1 MCPRKTTRKTLIF
14 SEVCDKL
21 GLRKHT
27 AFKARNQILPMALKI
42 LVAED
47 DRHTRRILDHIFT
60 KDPAFRDQ
68 EVELFLAPDG
78 EEALKLF
85 EKESPDLVISDLL
98 MPRLDGF
105 ALCRAIRRLPNGKDV
120 PVIVTSAIYKE
131 TALLNRMRDEL
142 GVEFFAKPFQVRE
155 LVRGVQRLLERRAR
169 PDTAVSNKPPTHRPT
184 GAIQKLAGDL
194 ANRPLAS
201 MIFDLLEEQA
211 TGVLTLKRGRV
222 KKEIYVILGHPV
234 GAESNIRTES
244 LGHYLVAKNVID
256 KGQLQRAQATSK
268 EKRVSLMEAI
278 VQLGWLNET
287 DVFRHHTALVKLKII
302 NSLRWAE
309 GTYSFAPG
317 DSFSGRIPKAT
328 IDIANILFLGLQR
341 VTSLDEASQ
350 KLDAKA
356 NHTLT
361 KTGRAERYQDVF
373 TKVFGGDVLGLLPT
387 GPSIN
392 EMLGKGIEPLRV
404 YLQTHALLECG
415 MVKLGSGK
423 ASIGSQPAVR
433 AEDPIGLR
441 QLKKQATRVGE
452 SSEQSDNDGLL
463 YEEIFG
469 VDEISVVTTFPVP
482 EPVESRPPA
491 DSEDELAIDIQL
503 EDDSAI
509 GPGIL
514 STTVAR
520 KLVVSTYL
528 GIHDKNLYEILGVE
542 RTAPPP
548 QIRDAFNRQ
557 ADKFKV
563 ENFIDCDLGL
573 DHPKLEEINHLLRQT
588 LETLS
593 DPAQRAAYDE
603 ELRTREAAG
612 STDPMEAENLF
623 QQGLKLLDQGQPSE
637 AKRAFTEAL
646 NLDPES
652 ADYYAH
658 LAWASYQAAPE
669 SPQALQ
675 LAYSQLDQALQFNPD
690 ELLAHIFYGRI
701 CAAEGRVNDGRDHLE
716 TALDLDPANEV
727 AFETLAS
734 IHTHNG
740 DWKLLERQHRK
751 VLQRLGNRQPDRVLL
766 LWKSLAQVYSEK
778 LEDAESARTSLEVA
792 ASMAPDDAG
801 IIAALAELERPDPK
815 AWRESAEKLLVKIGA
830 QPTDAAPLQELYRVF
845 NAADQHDAA
854 FLSASVL
861 VHRGQA
867 QDDVAA
873 LHDRFRPRFLIR
885 ARQDVDA
892 EIWSK
897 LRHPDDDPQTG
908 LLFEALALLDVDF
921 DFELGDPPGLGDA
934 LDQTELPADFARVLH
949 YICELLSLPQ
959 PRLHLLA
966 GADQPAALVNP
977 IAPVLVVNEAL
988 LTSTNTL
995 ELGVRLGRLAPYFW
1009 AGRAFGVTMH
1019 TKQLRNVLMGA
1030 MKVVAPKLKVDDPT
1044 GAIERI
1050 SGRLGNSNVEV
1061 TNRLKEV
1068 IGALTK
1074 ERSSLNITRWMKGM
1088 AGSAD
1093 RLALVIG
1100 ADPQIVCSLLPHR
1113 PPEVLAD
1120 LCAFSLSE
1128 AHLELRRLMATSID
1142 V

>member
-1 MCPRKTTRKTLIF
+1 
-14 SEVCDKL
+14 
-21 GLRKHT
+21 
-27 AFKARNQILPMALKI
+27 MALKI

-68 EVELFLAPDG
+68 DVKLFLAPDG

-105 ALCRAIRRLPNGKDV
+105 ALCRAIRRLPSGKDV

-155 LVRGVQRLLERRAR
+155 LVRGVQRLLDKRAR
-169 PDTAVSNKPPTHRPT
+169 PGTSLSDEPPVHRPT
-184 GAIQKLAGDL
+184 GDIKKLSGDL

-201 MIFDLLEEQA
+201 MIFDLLEEQT

-222 KKEIYVILGHPV
+222 KKEIYIILGHPV

-244 LGHYLVAKNVID
+244 LGHYLVAKRVID
-256 KGQLQRAQATSK
+256 ESQHQRAQATAK
-268 EKRVSLMEAI
+268 EKHVSLMEAI

-287 DVFRHHTALVKLKII
+287 DIFRHHTALVKLKII
-302 NSLRWAE
+302 NSLRWDE
-309 GTYSFAPG
+309 GTYAFVPG
-317 DSFSGRIPKAT
+317 DNFSGRIPKAT

-341 VTSLDEASQ
+341 VTSLDEASK
-350 KLDAKA
+350 KLDVKA
-356 NHTLT
+356 SHAIV
-361 KTGRAERYQDVF
+361 KTTRAERYQDVF
-373 TKVFGGDVLGLLPT
+373 TKVFGGEVLQLLPT
-387 GPSIN
+387 QPSIN
-392 EMLGKGIEPLRV
+392 EMLSKGIEPLRV

-415 MVKLGSGK
+415 LVELGADK
-423 ASIGSQPAVR
+423 AGEASQPAVR

-441 QLKKQATRVGE
+441 QLKKQATRIDE
-452 SSEQSDNDGLL
+452 SSEESGDEGLL

-469 VDEISVVTTFPVP
+469 VDEISVVTSFPVP
-482 EPVESRPPA
+482 EPVQSRPPA

-503 EDDSAI
+503 DNDSTMAA
-509 GPGIL
+509 GTL
-514 STTVAR
+514 STAEAR
-520 KLVVSTYL
+520 KLVVATYL
-528 GIHDKNLYEILGVE
+528 GIHDKSLYEILGVE

-548 QIRDAFNRQ
+548 QIRDAFERQ
-557 ADKFKV
+557 VDKFKV

-588 LETLS
+588 YETLS
-593 DPAQRAAYDE
+593 NPALRAAYDE
-603 ELRTREAAG
+603 ELRTQEAAA
-612 STDPMEAENLF
+612 SADPMEAENF
-623 QQGLKLLDQGQPSE
+623 FGQGLKLLDQGLPGQ
-637 AKRAFTEAL
+637 AKRAFEQAL
-646 NLDPES
+646 SIDSES

-658 LAWASYQAAPE
+658 LAWATYQAAPD

-675 LAYSQLDQALQFNPD
+675 LAYSQLDQALQINPD
-690 ELLAHIFYGRI
+690 ELLAHIFYGQI
-701 CAAEGRVNDGRDHLE
+701 CAAEDRVHDGREHLE
-716 TALDLDPANEV
+716 TALDLDPANEI
-727 AFETLAS
+727 AFHTLAE
-734 IHTHNG
+734 IHSANG

-751 VLQRLGNRQPDRVLL
+751 VLQRLGNRQTDRVLT
-766 LWKSLAQVYSEK
+766 LWKSLAQVYSQK
-778 LEDAESARTSLEVA
+778 LEDTESARTSWEVA
-792 ASMAPDDAG
+792 AGIAPDDAE

-815 AWRESAEKLLVKIGA
+815 AWRESAEKLLAKISA
-830 QPTDAAPLQELYRVF
+830 QPDDAAPLKKLYRVYSD
-845 NAADQHDAA
+845 AKQHDAA
-854 FLSASVL
+854 FLAALVL
-861 VHRGQA
+861 VHQGQA
-867 QDDVAA
+867 DDDATTFHA
-873 LHDRFRPRFLIR
+873 RFRPRFLIR
-885 ARQDVDA
+885 GRQDVDA
-892 EIWSK
+892 EIWSM
-897 LRHPDDDPQTG
+897 LRHPHDDPQTG

-921 DFELGDPPGLGDA
+921 DFELGDPPGLENAVGPEE
-934 LDQTELPADFARVLH
+934 QPAEFARVLG
-949 YICELLSLPQ
+949 YVCQLLSLPL
-959 PRLHLLA
+959 PRVYVLA
-966 GADQPAALVNP
+966 DAEQPAALQNP
-977 IAPVLVVNEAL
+977 VAPVLVVNQAL
-988 LTSTNTL
+988 LNTTDTL

-1009 AGRAFGVTMH
+1009 AGRAFGITMN

-1050 SGRLGNSNVEV
+1050 SGRLGSSSAEV
-1061 TNRLKEV
+1061 RERLKEV

-1100 ADPQIVCSLLPHR
+1100 ADPQTVCSLLSDR
-1113 PPEVLAD
+1113 PPNTLSD
-1120 LCAFSLSE
+1120 LCIFGLSA
-1128 AHLELRRLMATSID
+1128 AHMELRERMATSIA

>member
-1 MCPRKTTRKTLIF
+1 MT
-14 SEVCDKL
+14 
-21 GLRKHT
+21 
-27 AFKARNQILPMALKI
+27 LKI

-68 EVELFLAPDG
+68 DVKLFLAPDG

-155 LVRGVQRLLERRAR
+155 LVRGVQRLLENRAQ
-169 PDTAVSNKPPTHRPT
+169 PGKAVSAAPPIHRPT
-184 GAIQKLAGDL
+184 GDIKKLAGKLSD
-194 ANRPLAS
+194 RPLAS

-244 LGHYLVAKNVID
+244 LGHYLVAKRVLD
-256 KGQLQRAQATSK
+256 ESQHQRAQATAK
-268 EKRVSLMEAI
+268 EKHVSLMEAI
-278 VQLGWLNET
+278 VELGWLNET

-302 NSLRWAE
+302 NSLRWDE
-309 GTYSFAPG
+309 GSYAFAPG
-317 DSFSGRIPKAT
+317 DNFSGRIPKAT

-341 VTSLDEASQ
+341 VTSLDEASK
-350 KLDAKA
+350 KLDVKA
-356 NHTLT
+356 SRSLL
-361 KTGRAERYQDVF
+361 KTIRAERYLDVF
-373 TKVFGGDVLGLLPT
+373 IKVFGGDVLQLLPT
-387 GPSIN
+387 QPSIN
-392 EMLGKGIEPLRV
+392 EMLSKGIEPLRV

-415 MVKLGSGK
+415 MVELGAEK
-423 ASIGSQPAVR
+423 AGEGSQPAVR

-441 QLKKQATRVGE
+441 QLRNQATRLDE
-452 SSEQSDNDGLL
+452 SSEENADDGLL

-469 VDEISVVTTFPVP
+469 VDEISVVTSFPVP
-482 EPVESRPPA
+482 EPVEARPSA

-503 EDDSAI
+503 EDSSAVAA
-509 GPGIL
+509 GTL
-514 STTVAR
+514 STAEAR

-528 GIHDKNLYEILGVE
+528 GIHDKSLYEILGVK
-542 RTAPPP
+542 RTAAPP
-548 QIRDAFNRQ
+548 QIRDAFERQ
-557 ADKFKV
+557 VDKFKV
-563 ENFIDCDLGL
+563 ENFTDCDLGL

-588 LETLS
+588 FEVLRN
-593 DPAQRAAYDE
+593 PAQRAAYDE
-603 ELRTREAAG
+603 ELRTQEAAK
-612 STDPMEAENLF
+612 SADPMEAESF
-623 QQGLKLLDQGQPSE
+623 FGQGLALLDQGQPGK
-637 AKRAFTEAL
+637 AKKAFEKAL
-646 NLDPES
+646 NIDPDS

-658 LAWASYQAAPE
+658 MAWATYSAAPD

-675 LAYSQLDQALQFNPD
+675 LAYSQLDQALQINPD

-701 CAAEGRVNDGRDHLE
+701 CSAEDRVNDGRDHLE
-716 TALDLDPANEV
+716 TALDLDPANEI
-727 AFETLAS
+727 AFNTLAA
-734 IHTHNG
+734 IHTANG

-751 VLQRLGNRQPDRVLL
+751 VLQRLGNRQTERVLV
-766 LWKSLAQVYSEK
+766 LWKSLAQVYSQQ
-778 LEDAESARTSLEVA
+778 LGDTESARTSLEVA
-792 ASMAPDDAG
+792 AGIAPDDAE
-801 IIAALAELERPDPK
+801 IIATLAELERPDPK
-815 AWRESAEKLLVKIGA
+815 AWRESAEKLRSKIGA
-830 QPTDAAPLQELYRVF
+830 QPTDDAPLLELYRVF
-845 NAADQHDAA
+845 DAAGQHDGA
-854 FLSASVL
+854 FLAASVL
-861 VHRGQA
+861 AHRGQA
-867 QDDVAA
+867 ADAVATF
-873 LHDRFRPRFLIR
+873 HGRFRPRFLIR
-885 ARQDVDA
+885 TRQDVDA
-892 EIWSK
+892 EIWSM

-908 LLFEALALLDVDF
+908 LLFEALALLEVDF
-921 DFELGDPPGLGDA
+921 DFELGDPPDLGSA
-934 LDQTELPADFARVLH
+934 LGPKAQPAEFTRVLH
-949 YICELLSLPQ
+949 YVCELLSLPL
-959 PRLHLLA
+959 PPVHLLA
-966 GADQPAALVNP
+966 GAAQPVALINP
-977 IAPVLVVNEAL
+977 VAPVLVVNETL
-988 LTSTNTL
+988 LNSTDTL

-1044 GAIERI
+1044 GAIDRI
-1050 SGRLGNSNVEV
+1050 SGRLGRANAEV
-1061 TNRLKEV
+1061 RNRLKEV
-1068 IGALTK
+1068 IQALTK

-1100 ADPQIVCSLLPHR
+1100 ADPQTVCAL
-1113 PPEVLAD
+1113 LAD
-1120 LCAFSLSE
+1120 RPSESLSDLCSFALST
-1128 AHLELRRLMATSID
+1128 AHMELRERMATSIA